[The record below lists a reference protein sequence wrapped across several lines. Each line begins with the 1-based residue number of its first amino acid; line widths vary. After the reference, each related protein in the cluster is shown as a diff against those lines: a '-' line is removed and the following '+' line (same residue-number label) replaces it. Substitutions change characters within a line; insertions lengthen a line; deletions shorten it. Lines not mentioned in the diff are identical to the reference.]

1 MPSGTI
7 KRRRESS
14 DQSPSASSAWPSGTR
29 KRRKESPHQSPSA
42 SIASRRP
49 PRAAAMKA
57 KQKWNELQ
65 DMEEEEAELENAER
79 KEEAAMTKAERKE
92 AARVAAQEA
101 AMVAQQ
107 EAEAKARDQLE
118 DFKNNCLTSL
128 KNDNPTDSKYPNLEE
143 ITEWLINAENYSLP
157 YVRKPLKDYTE
168 ILQSNQM
175 SENMLIK
182 KMETAK
188 SDKAQ
193 GENQLANSDLE
204 YLANTTFITAS
215 KEGHKTLV
223 KNKKIDIDGDLA
235 ESAGDLAESAIAN
248 DCIKNWENNTICY
261 CCGNIMVNDHK
272 KHQCDHFIPVL
283 QMLACIRPGSCG
295 KNLHYICTGCNSKKS
310 NTSLLHL
317 WHNCGTDFYPR
328 SKDPTALAETMAPP
342 GSTPQSRARD
352 RIKGV
357 LSKLKFNTKADHN
370 LIQLIMREN
379 KDKVIKLF
387 EDIKQSFKFEDHA
400 KLLLNFSN
408 AAVAVAPLM
417 HQSLSPPTLSRSDT
431 NMHMMD
437 SLKFMAEK
445 FIYSTKE
452 PPYMPSLRAAEQLY
466 KNERYIKELPVQMQI
481 DLEWA
486 GVGMLFNKVGR
497 RLFDAK
503 TATVYDYKG
512 YGEFDI
518 APIELTEE
526 QKKELKIPKPR
537 PGGGKFIKHT
547 KIRKSKKR
555 KITKNL
561 TLKKR
566 RLTKKRKPTKRKR

>member
-1 MPSGTI
+1 MPNSTR
-7 KRRRESS
+7 KRERDSP
-14 DQSPSASSAWPSGTR
+14 DQSSRASPNGTR
-29 KRRKESPHQSPSA
+29 KRERDSHDQSSRA
-42 SIASRRP
+42 SIRPRRL
-49 PRAAAMKA
+49 AAIQADNA
-57 KQKWNELQ
+57 RQKSGQIEKDEVESDKREL
-65 DMEEEEAELENAER
+65 AER
-79 KEEAAMTKAERKE
+79 RAEDVAKRKAVAQADKEET
-92 AARVAAQEA
+92 ARVAAQEA
-101 AMVAQQ
+101 
-107 EAEAKARDQLE
+107 EALRDKELE
-118 DFKNNCLTSL
+118 NFKNNCLNSL

-143 ITEWLINAENYSLP
+143 ISEWLINAENYSLP

-193 GENQLANSDLE
+193 GKNELANSDLE

-235 ESAGDLAESAIAN
+235 ESAIAN
-248 DCIKNWENNTICY
+248 DCIKNWEDNTICY

-317 WHNCGTDFYPR
+317 WHKCGTDFYPR

-408 AAVAVAPLM
+408 AAVAVAPLI

-431 NMHMMD
+431 NMQMMEG
-437 SLKFMAEK
+437 LKFMAYK

-452 PPYMPSLRAAEQLY
+452 PPYMPSLTAAEQLY
-466 KNERYIKELPVQMQI
+466 KNERYIKQLPVQIQI

-503 TATVYDYKG
+503 TAKVYDYKG

-537 PGGGKFIKHT
+537 AGDGKFIKHT

>member
-1 MPSGTI
+1 MPSGTR
-7 KRRRESS
+7 KRGRGSP
-14 DQSPSASSAWPSGTR
+14 DQSPSASSASPSGTR
-29 KRRKESPHQSPSA
+29 KRGRESPDQSPSA
-42 SIASRRP
+42 SSASRRP
-49 PRAAAMKA
+49 RRAAAIKADELRKQSEDMEVDEEASA
-57 KQKWNELQ
+57 KQ
-65 DMEEEEAELENAER
+65 ENVA
-79 KEEAAMTKAERKE
+79 KRKE
-92 AARVAAQEA
+92 ATRVAAQEA

-118 DFKNNCLTSL
+118 DFKNNCLTSV
-128 KNDNPTDSKYPNLEE
+128 KNDNPTDYRYPNLEE
-143 ITEWLINAENYSLP
+143 ISEWLINAENYSLP

-175 SENMLIK
+175 SEKMLIE
-182 KMETAK
+182 MEMENAK
-188 SDKAQ
+188 LDKER
-193 GENQLANSDLE
+193 GENELANSGLE
-204 YLANTTFITAS
+204 DLANTTFITAS

-223 KNKKIDIDGDLA
+223 ENKKIDINSDPP
-235 ESAGDLAESAIAN
+235 ESAIAN
-248 DCIKNWENNTICY
+248 DCIKNWEDDTICY

-328 SKDPTALAETMAPP
+328 SKDPAALAETMAPP

-370 LIQLIMREN
+370 LIQVIMSEN

-387 EDIKQSFKFEDHA
+387 EDIKKSFKFEDHA

-408 AAVAVAPLM
+408 AAVAVAPLI
-417 HQSLSPPTLSRSDT
+417 HQSLSPPTPSRSDT
-431 NMHMMD
+431 NMHMMEG
-437 SLKFMAEK
+437 LKFMANK
-445 FIYSTKE
+445 FIYSSTKE
-452 PPYMPSLRAAEQLY
+452 PPYMPSITAAEQLY
-466 KNERYIKELPVQMQI
+466 NNERYIKQLPVQMQI

-486 GVGMLFNKVGR
+486 GIGMLFNNVGR

-512 YGEFDI
+512 DGKFDI

-526 QKKELKIPKPR
+526 EKKELKIPKLR
-537 PGGGKFIKHT
+537 AGGGKFIKHT

-566 RLTKKRKPTKRKR
+566 RLTKKRKPTKRRR